1 MEICIAS
8 VLQGIY
14 AKTFPSCVQNFILNN
29 ELGEIT
35 GAIDNFY
42 PIILIKNKH
51 IPLFLF
57 I

>member
-14 AKTFPSCVQNFILNN
+14 AKTFPSSVQNFILNN

-42 PIILIKNKH
+42 PIILVKN
-51 IPLFLF
+51 
-57 I
+57 